1 MRGQE
6 PRQGEC
12 IPLCLSVGAIAARRG
27 SRCLEASAQGGLGPA
42 TLSAETLGKTFP
54 LPYLTSRSHSI
65 FHSIGLCAHSA
76 LRTLWSCGGSKW
88 ALEQNFGTA
97 SVGGGQ
103 LVVAS
108 MPRSA
113 GEQRRSL
120 KLVNQADLSY
130 F

>member
-1 MRGQE
+1 MSAFL
-6 PRQGEC
+6 C
-12 IPLCLSVGAIAARRG
+12 LCLSVGAIAARQG

-42 TLSAETLGKTFP
+42 TLSAGTLGKTFP
-54 LPYLTSRSHSI
+54 FPYLTFRSHSV
-65 FHSIGLCAHSA
+65 FRSMGLRAHSA
-76 LRTLWSCGGSKW
+76 LRTLWSCGESKW

-97 SVGGGQ
+97 SMGGGQ

-113 GEQRRSL
+113 GEQRGSL